1 MYQEDDRFN
10 APPIDAVLWRYM
22 GFTKFVSLLARSA
35 LFFAR
40 ADKLGDPFEG
50 ALSPVNVALR
60 PLLYKDAL
68 SEDKRNQIGDFMKDL
83 RRFMLVNCWHE
94 NENESDAMWKL
105 YSNIEDGI
113 AIKTDF
119 LSLSG
124 SLRGSRGV
132 YIGRINYVDYDTTF
146 IPEGDAFRPFMHK
159 RKGFEHEREVRAVIL
174 ELSPSGS
181 EGFIIGRQPS
191 VYEVGTYHEVDTS
204 VLIKEVVVPP
214 YAEDWFTELVQATA
228 ETFQLGAPVRKSS
241 LAVQPVWR

>member
-1 MYQEDDRFN
+1 MYKEDQRFK
-10 APPIDAVLWRYM
+10 APLGDAVLWQYM
-22 GFTKFVSLLARSA
+22 SFTKFVSLLARNA

-60 PLLYKDAL
+60 PLLYKDEVP
-68 SEDKRNQIGDFMKDL
+68 EDKRNLIGDFMKDL

-119 LSLSG
+119 QSLSG
-124 SLRGSRGV
+124 SLRGPQEV
-132 YIGRINYVDYDTTF
+132 YIGRINYVDYNTTF
-146 IPEGDAFRPFMHK
+146 IPENDAFQPIMYK
-159 RKGFEHEREVRAVIL
+159 RKSFEHEREIRALML
-174 ELSPSGS
+174 ELPPSGS
-181 EGFIIGRQPS
+181 EGFIVGGQPS
-191 VYEVGTYHEVDTS
+191 LYEVGAYHEVDTS
-204 VLIKEVVVPP
+204 VLIKEALVPP
-214 YAEDWFTELVQATA
+214 HAADWLTELVQATA
-228 ETFQLGAPVRKSS
+228 ETFKLEAPVRKSS

>member
-1 MYQEDDRFN
+1 MYNDDKRFS
-10 APPIDAVLWRYM
+10 APPGDAVLWRYIS
-22 GFTKFVSLLARSA
+22 FTKFVSLLSRNA

-50 ALSPVNVALR
+50 ALSPVNVTLR
-60 PLLYKDAL
+60 PVLYTDEFP
-68 SEDKRNQIGDFMKDL
+68 EDKRNLIGDFMKDL

-105 YSNIEDGI
+105 YSNIQDGI

-119 LSLSG
+119 QSLSG
-124 SLRGSRGV
+124 SLNGSQEV
-132 YIGRINYVDYDTTF
+132 HIGRINYVDYDSTF
-146 IPEGDAFRPFMHK
+146 IPENDAFKPIMFK
-159 RKGFEHEREVRAVIL
+159 RRSFEHEREVRAVIL
-174 ELSPSGS
+174 EIPPSGD
-181 EGFIIGRQPS
+181 EGFVVGRKPS

-204 VLIKEVVVPP
+204 TLIKEVLVPP

-228 ETFQLGAPVRKSS
+228 ASFNLEAPVRKSS